1 MIKFD
6 EEALICDLA
15 ETYNIYDYKQLSPQ
29 KIAVFSIGLRE
40 NSRIKMKLAGQSV
53 PLETLLLA
61 GIQDRLSIS
70 LWFKTKDG
78 QKGKNKPKMVV
89 DILNKPVEK
98 PKRKMQF
105 NSGEEFEK
113 YRQQLFR
120 KGGEK

>member
-40 NSRIKMKLAGQSV
+40 NSRIKMKLAGQSA